1 MLKCHLPSLSFWCR
15 GLKRLSWFGSGTAM
29 EIEGKRLFTNK
40 EKQLFFV
47 VVAIFAFVLENN
59 CD

>member
-1 MLKCHLPSLSFWCR
+1 
-15 GLKRLSWFGSGTAM
+15 M

-47 VVAIFAFVLENN
+47 IVAIFAFVLENN